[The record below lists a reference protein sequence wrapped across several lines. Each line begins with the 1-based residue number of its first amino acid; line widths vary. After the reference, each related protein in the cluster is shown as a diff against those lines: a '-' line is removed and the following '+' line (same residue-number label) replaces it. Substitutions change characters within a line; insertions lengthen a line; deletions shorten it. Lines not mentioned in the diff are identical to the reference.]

1 MGESEDILPM
11 IKLAVREVLAE
22 DILPRLNNLE
32 KQILELANIKAT
44 LNSQQTCLNEH
55 TKSLTFLDQEVKE
68 IQSKSIPR
76 LETKFTD
83 LNEKMCLNL
92 LNLDVHR
99 RKWTLLINGIKGESG
114 ENELVTRDKVKCFAK
129 DKLEIEG
136 ADSHPLASC
145 HRLAQRNDAGIII
158 RFVDLNDRNNWLSSA
173 RKLKN
178 KRTSVSISPDLPPVL
193 RPLKD
198 DILQI
203 RKDLPPEDKKHS
215 QVKYLPTWPY
225 ACLSVRGKPN
235 INPRITKSNII
246 ANYLT

>member
-1 MGESEDILPM
+1 MGESEDILPK

-32 KQILELANIKAT
+32 KQILELANVKAT

-99 RKWTLLINGIKGESG
+99 RKWTLLINGIKG
-114 ENELVTRDKVKCFAK
+114 NQVRM
-129 DKLEIEG
+129 
-136 ADSHPLASC
+136 
-145 HRLAQRNDAGIII
+145 
-158 RFVDLNDRNNWLSSA
+158 NWLPGT
-173 RKLKN
+173 R
-178 KRTSVSISPDLPPVL
+178 
-193 RPLKD
+193 
-198 DILQI
+198 
-203 RKDLPPEDKKHS
+203 
-215 QVKYLPTWPY
+215 
-225 ACLSVRGKPN
+225 
-235 INPRITKSNII
+235 
-246 ANYLT
+246 